1 VAAGFFYSSQ
11 VVAAKMAN
19 ADLKIVY
26 PKEGLGFG
34 IMASF
39 IPSQAPNP
47 EAAYAFL
54 DYINRPENAAKC
66 YEYVGYYCANTAA
79 EDLIAE
85 EMREFLVLPTGAAA
99 GEIIQNVS
107 QEAEELHSEIWSK
120 FRNECE

>member
-19 ADLKIVY
+19 ADLKIVH

-39 IPSQAPNP
+39 IPSKAPNA

-66 YEYVGYYCANTAA
+66 YEYIGYYCANTAA

-85 EMREFLVLPTGAAA
+85 EMRDFLVLPADAAA

-107 QEAEELHSEIWSK
+107 TEAEELHSEIWSK